1 MKCSEILERLEEL
14 APVSMACDWDNPG
27 LLAGRADKEVAT
39 VFLALDA
46 TDQMVEDAVLAGAD
60 LILTHHPLIF
70 KPVKSVTDQDFI
82 GRRLLKMIKH
92 DISYAAMH
100 TNFDAAPG
108 CMADLAA
115 DRLGL
120 TGQKPLEVMGRLK
133 DVEYGIGKMG
143 ELPEAVTLEA
153 LAEQVKKVFGLPFVT
168 VFGLSDGDFPAGDF
182 PAGDSFGDSFG
193 AFGPSVPLTLKRAA
207 ICPGSGGSLI
217 SEAVRQ
223 GAEVYI
229 TGDISHHQGIDAVA
243 EGMAVIDAG
252 HYGIEH
258 IFMDFM
264 EQFLTDALHGA
275 VKIKKPA
282 AAFPCRM
289 I

>member
-14 APVSMACDWDNPG
+14 APVSIACDWDNPG
-27 LLAGRADKEVAT
+27 LLAGRADKEAAT

-46 TDQMVEDAVLAGAD
+46 TDQVVEEAVLAGAD

-120 TGQKPLEVMGRLK
+120 MGQKPLEVMGRLK
-133 DVEYGIGKMG
+133 DAEYGIGKVG

-168 VFGLSDGDFPAGDF
+168 VFGLSDRDFPAGASF
-182 PAGDSFGDSFG
+182 GAPAGDSGQ
-193 AFGPSVPLTLKRAA
+193 SVPLKLKRAA
-207 ICPGSGGSLI
+207 ICPGSGGALI
-217 SEAVRQ
+217 SEAIRQ

-264 EQFLTDALHGA
+264 EQFLTDAFCGA
-275 VKIKKPA
+275 VKIKKSA
-282 AAFPCRM
+282 VVFPSRM